1 MKLQTRILVG
11 LVGGVLI
18 GIVGGVYPAWRAAHV
33 SPARTLA
40 QQ

>member
-1 MKLQTRILVG
+1 VTIWILG
-11 LVGGVLI
+11 RALMIGVLI